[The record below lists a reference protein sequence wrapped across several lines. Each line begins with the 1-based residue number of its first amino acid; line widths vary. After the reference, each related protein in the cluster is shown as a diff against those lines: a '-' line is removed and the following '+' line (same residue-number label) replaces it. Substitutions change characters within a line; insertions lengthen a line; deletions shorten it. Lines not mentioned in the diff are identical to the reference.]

1 LHSSKLEILGTT
13 PAMRSFCA
21 EFAKQHEVK
30 ISFSSNLSQSLPQDA
45 SLCLYRILQEGL
57 HNAVKHSG
65 VKDFF
70 VQLQA
75 EAGAVELTIRDFGVG
90 FNVEEVM
97 MDRGLG
103 LVSMRERINLV
114 SGTLSIESVP
124 RGGATIRA
132 RVPVKEEE
140 QSAAA

>member
-1 LHSSKLEILGTT
+1 
-13 PAMRSFCA
+13 
-21 EFAKQHEVK
+21 
-30 ISFSSNLSQSLPQDA
+30 
-45 SLCLYRILQEGL
+45 
-57 HNAVKHSG
+57 
-65 VKDFF
+65 
-70 VQLQA
+70 LQA
-75 EAGAVELTIRDFGVG
+75 EPGAVELTIRDFGVG

-97 MDRGLG
+97 ADRGLG

-114 SGTLSIESVP
+114 SGTLSIESAP

>member
-1 LHSSKLEILGTT
+1 MYLKGC
-13 PAMRSFCA
+13 R
-21 EFAKQHEVK
+21 
-30 ISFSSNLSQSLPQDA
+30 NDA

-65 VKDFF
+65 VKEYF
-70 VQLQA
+70 VQLNA

-90 FNVEEVM
+90 FNVEKVM

-114 SGTLSIESVP
+114 SGTLNIESAP

-132 RVPVKEEE
+132 KVPVKEEE